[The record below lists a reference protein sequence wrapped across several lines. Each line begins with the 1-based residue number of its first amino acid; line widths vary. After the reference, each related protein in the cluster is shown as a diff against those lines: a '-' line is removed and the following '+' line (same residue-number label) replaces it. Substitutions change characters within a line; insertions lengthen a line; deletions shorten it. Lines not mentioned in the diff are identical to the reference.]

1 MDTRHPVEPPLHDER
16 LTLEAPAPGA
26 GTDTPAVPMMLGT
39 RRDFCRAACV
49 ASLGALAA
57 TALQACGGGS
67 SNPNDP
73 NGNFTGFPV
82 LPSINATVTGG
93 AATFT
98 IDASSP
104 LANPGGAALVT
115 SNLGSMLVVRNDA
128 TNVSAFTAICTHQ
141 QCTVNTFQNGTFQC
155 PCHGSQYNTSG
166 AVTRGPAPSALRR
179 FNATLTN
186 NVVSITV

>member
-1 MDTRHPVEPPLHDER
+1 METRHPVEPSLRDE
-16 LTLEAPAPGA
+16 LVTLEAPAPGA
-26 GTDTPAVPMMLGT
+26 PADPLAVPATLGT

-57 TALQACGGGS
+57 ATLQACGGGS
-67 SNPNDP
+67 NNPNDP

-82 LPSINATVTGG
+82 LPSINATVANG

-104 LANPGGAALVT
+104 LATPGNAALVT
-115 SNLGSMLVVRNDA
+115 SGIGSMLVVRNDA
-128 TNVSAFTAICTHQ
+128 TTVTAFTAICTHQ
-141 QCTVNTFQNGTFQC
+141 QCTVNTFQGGTFQC

-166 AVTRGPAPSALRR
+166 AVTRGPAPSSLRR
-179 FNATLTN
+179 FNATLNN
-186 NVVSITV
+186 NVVTITV